1 MLVCF
6 SLLLG
11 STLLSALFFMLIF
24 ATLGFIVGVPVTT
37 VTIWLSLVCTL
48 IYGFIG
54 TRFYFKQDTWQKFAM
69 LCSWAVLLF
78 VSFMYISGLCYDVS
92 YDGQVYHQEAVNQLV
107 NHWNPFQDYMT
118 KDRSHSAVLLNH
130 YAKGP
135 WLYEAALYT
144 VTGQIEQ
151 SKVFNF
157 VLIIISFLLTLSGMK
172 SWARL
177 STRQS
182 ILFSSLLALNP
193 ISIYQ
198 AFSFY
203 IDGQLASLLLCLV
216 ALSYRLVTHHDKVV
230 LWSFMMSIAL
240 AVNIK
245 FTGVVYV
252 VACIGLVGGWLWLL
266 GNQHLYGKFIT
277 SSIIGLVIGICVI
290 GYNPY
295 VTNTVYYGHP
305 FYPLYGGKAQ
315 TMDIM
320 TSNSPQGF
328 MQMNPVEKLYVSLFS
343 LSANKFDGEGPHLK
357 MPFTVE
363 LEELRPFVYGADIRI
378 GGFGPWFSGILVVAL
393 MILLFMFVFPT
404 KDAMYGVGLF
414 ASIMLSVL
422 INPEAWW
429 ARYVPQFWLGPIT
442 LAAVALSDAKKAI
455 RYLGTVLAGAAIINI
470 GLVAYPYIL
479 GNYYCTQ
486 DLDRQLQ
493 QIAEKQVPIKVCFGE
508 FTSNYVRFARW
519 GIDYADAPDN
529 IADINIE
536 EIRYKY
542 LTAVFKQPLLSDI
555 FVDERIDKHE

>member
-1 MLVCF
+1 MLLCF

-11 STLLSALFFMLIF
+11 STLLALLFFILIF
-24 ATLGFIVGVPVTT
+24 ANLGFVAGIPLTT
-37 VTIWLSLVCTL
+37 VTIWLSALCTV
-48 IYGFIG
+48 IYGLMA
-54 TRFYFKQDTWQKFAM
+54 TQFYFKQDIWRKFAM

-78 VSFMYISGLCYDVS
+78 VSFSYISGLFYDIS
-92 YDGQVYHQEAVNQLV
+92 YDGQIYHQEAVSQLS
-107 NHWNPFQDYMT
+107 NHWNPVQDYIT

-135 WLYEAALYT
+135 WIYEAALYT
-144 VTGQIEQ
+144 ATGQIEQ

-157 VLIIISFLLTLSGMK
+157 LLMIISFLLTLSAMK
-172 SWARL
+172 SWNRL
-177 STRQS
+177 STGQS
-182 ILFSSLLALNP
+182 LFFSVLLALNP

-203 IDGQLASLLLCLV
+203 IDGQLASLLLCLL
-216 ALSYRLVTHHDKVV
+216 ALSYRLVTHHDKIV
-230 LWSFMMSIAL
+230 LYSFIMSVAL
-240 AVNIK
+240 TINIK

-252 VACIGLVGGWLWLL
+252 IACISLIGGWLWLL
-266 GNQHLYGKFIT
+266 GHKHLYRNFIK

-295 VTNTVYYGHP
+295 ITNMVYYGHP

-328 MQMNPVEKLYVSLFS
+328 MQMNSLEKLYISTFS
-343 LSANKFDGEGPHLK
+343 LSANKFASEGQTLK
-357 MPFTVE
+357 MPFTVQ

-378 GGFGPWFSGILVVAL
+378 GGFGPWFSGIIVIAL
-393 MILLFMFVFPT
+393 IALLLMFVFPT
-404 KDAMYGVGLF
+404 KDSRYGIGLF
-414 ASIMLSVL
+414 VSIMLSVL

-429 ARYVPQFWLGPIT
+429 ARYVPQLWLAAIT
-442 LAAVALSDAKKAI
+442 IAAVAAADAKQTI
-455 RYLGTVLAGAAIINI
+455 RYLGAILAGAAIINI
-470 GLVAYPYIL
+470 GLVSYPYVL

-493 QIAEKQVPIKVCFGE
+493 NMAQKHEPIKVCFGE

-519 GIDYADAPDN
+519 GIDYADAPDD

-542 LTAVFKQPLLSDI
+542 LTAVFNEPLLADI